1 MPSSL
6 ESHPVSSAGVQ
17 LKEATLATHYVPSH
31 LLPELESEL
40 QQLGTR
46 ASSRKAVHELLA
58 KFEVGLEIVVES
70 VLCQTGWLWCGQAA
84 CRGVTLAMLGMVAL

>member
-1 MPSSL
+1 MTLSWLGSL
-6 ESHPVSSAGVQ
+6 FGCKPCGHLETHSVHSAGVQ

-58 KFEVGLEIVVES
+58 KFEVS
-70 VLCQTGWLWCGQAA
+70 SLWQVGYDVDRQ
-84 CRGVTLAMLGMVAL
+84 LA